1 VTNSNVSGKPGLVQ
15 AVFCDHCR
23 MFLQGI
29 EDRRR
34 MAHGGNNGPDQ
45 KRQAKKCRKRILS

>member
-15 AVFCDHCR
+15 AVFCDHRR